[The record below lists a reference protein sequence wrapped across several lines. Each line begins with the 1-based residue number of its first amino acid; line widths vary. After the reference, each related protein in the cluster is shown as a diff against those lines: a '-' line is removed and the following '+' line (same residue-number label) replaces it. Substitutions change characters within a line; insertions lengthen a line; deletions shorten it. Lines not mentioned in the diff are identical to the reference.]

1 MRKGIIVEL
10 FSSSLYFHLL
20 SYFCFFQGRGNK
32 NEKKKHM
39 VFIDKCCCNWAA
51 GPFVCRYQNVSS
63 SSLVHLR
70 PYFFPNTLYTY
81 SDFWRWQCIWHLL
94 FLWHTSCN
102 TLLFGY
108 AWDLQA
114 ASSICVLLKE
124 FHICWP
130 CKLLCTVSCLTCE
143 LILIA
148 FCKFL

>member
-20 SYFCFFQGRGNK
+20 KLFLLLPRSREQEWEKEIHGFLSTNAAVIEQRGPLYAGIK
-32 NEKKKHM
+32 M
-39 VFIDKCCCNWAA
+39 WAL
-51 GPFVCRYQNVSS
+51 P
-63 SSLVHLR
+63 LVHLR

-94 FLWHTSCN
+94 FLWHTSCG

-114 ASSICVLLKE
+114 ASFICVLLKE

-143 LILIA
+143 SILIA